1 MKKLTVDRIEGSFAV
16 CECEDLSHI
25 NISLSDL
32 PFEVKEGNV
41 LILDDNGNFSL
52 DLNEEETMR
61 QKVIALQ
68 NKLKS
73 KNKK

>member
-1 MKKLTVDRIEGSFAV
+1 MKKLTVDRIEGGFAV

-25 NISLSDL
+25 DISLSDL
-32 PFEVKEGNV
+32 PFTVKEGNV
-41 LILDDNGNFSL
+41 LILDDDGNFSL
-52 DLNEEETMR
+52 DLNEEEKMR